1 MELQK
6 FTDKE
11 KEHLFKIGLEN
22 IIIHWASNA
31 DLAKEPKIFTAGDGC
46 YVYDIDGNKYL
57 DTFSSLITTICG
69 HNRPEMK
76 QAVLDQMDKIA
87 FFPNYHDTFNIPLI
101 KLAEKLAEI
110 MPGDLEVSFF
120 VNSGSEANETA
131 IKMAKQYH
139 WQNGQPHRYKVIAR
153 KYSYHGTTLGA
164 ISYTGFPAL
173 WEYFEPLIPGR
184 LFAPPANC
192 FDCDLGLE
200 FPSCDLA
207 CLKAMEKM
215 IKWEHPET
223 IAAVIM
229 DPIPGSNS
237 GYPLPPEGYL
247 QGVRGLCT
255 KYGIL
260 LIFDEVQTGFGK
272 TGKWFA
278 CENWDVT
285 PDIMTISKALT
296 GGYAPLGV
304 TVTTKKIADVFKKG
318 PGTEFRSGGT
328 YGGHPISCAV
338 ALANIE
344 IIKREKL
351 VERADESGKYLKAEL
366 EKLYKYGI
374 VGSVQ
379 GIGMLWAIELMADR
393 KTKTKLDAKLGLGTF
408 IRDWC
413 WENGMILRNNGDI
426 LVIAPSLIMTRE
438 EMDMML
444 GQLNKVIPLA
454 IKHFDL

>member
-31 DLAKEPKIFTAGDGC
+31 DLAKEPKIFTASDGC

-120 VNSGSEANETA
+120 VSSGSEANETA

-173 WEYFEPLIPGR
+173 WEFCEPLIPGR

-207 CLKAMEKM
+207 CLKTMEKM

-237 GYPLPPEGYL
+237 GYPLPPDGYL
-247 QGVRGLCT
+247 QGVRDLCT

-278 CENWDVT
+278 CENWNVT

-304 TVTTKKIADVFKKG
+304 
-318 PGTEFRSGGT
+318 
-328 YGGHPISCAV
+328 AV
-338 ALANIE
+338 
-344 IIKREKL
+344 
-351 VERADESGKYLKAEL
+351 
-366 EKLYKYGI
+366 
-374 VGSVQ
+374 
-379 GIGMLWAIELMADR
+379 
-393 KTKTKLDAKLGLGTF
+393 
-408 IRDWC
+408 
-413 WENGMILRNNGDI
+413 LR
-426 LVIAPSLIMTRE
+426 
-438 EMDMML
+438 
-444 GQLNKVIPLA
+444 
-454 IKHFDL
+454 

>member
-11 KEHLFKIGLEN
+11 KKHLFKIGLEN

-76 QAVLDQMDKIA
+76 KAVLDQMDKIA

-120 VNSGSEANETA
+120 VSSGSEANETA

-139 WQNGQPHRYKVIAR
+139 CQNGQSHRYKVIAR

-164 ISYTGFPAL
+164 ISYTGWPAL
-173 WEYFEPLIPGR
+173 WEYCEPLMPGR
-184 LFAPPANC
+184 LFAPPVNC
-192 FDCDLGLE
+192 LECDLGFE
-200 FPSCDLA
+200 YPSCDLA
-207 CLKAMEKM
+207 CLKTMEKM
-215 IKWEHPET
+215 IEWEHPET
-223 IAAVIM
+223 IAAIIM
-229 DPIPGSNS
+229 DPIPGSNY
-237 GYPLPPEGYL
+237 GYPIPPDGYL
-247 QGVRGLCT
+247 QGVRDLCD

-278 CENWDVT
+278 CENWNVT
-285 PDIMTISKALT
+285 PDFMTISKALT
-296 GGYAPLGV
+296 GGYAPLGI
-304 TVTTKKIADVFKKG
+304 TVTTKKIGDVFKKG
-318 PGTEFRSGGT
+318 PGSEFRSGGT
-328 YGGHPISCAV
+328 YGGHPVSCAV
-338 ALANIE
+338 ALANID
-344 IIKREKL
+344 IIEKDKL
-351 VERADESGKYLKAEL
+351 VERADKIGKYIKTEL
-366 EKLYKYGI
+366 EKLYKYKI
-374 VGSVQ
+374 VGNIR
-379 GIGMLWAIELMADR
+379 GIGTLWAIELMADR
-393 KTKTKLDAKLGLGTF
+393 KTKTKLDTKLGIGTF
-408 IRDWC
+408 IRDWF

-426 LVIAPSLIMTRE
+426 LVIAPAIIITE
-438 EMDMML
+438 EEIDIII
-444 GQLNKVIPLA
+444 GQLNKVIPLVM
-454 IKHFDL
+454 KKFNL

>member
-1 MELQK
+1 MELQQ
-6 FTDKE
+6 FTEKE
-11 KEHLFKIGLEN
+11 KKHLIKIGLEN
-22 IIIHWASNA
+22 ILIHWASNT
-31 DLAKEPKIFTAGDGC
+31 DLAKDPKIFIAGEGC
-46 YVYDIDGNKYL
+46 YIYDIHGNKYL

-76 QAVLDQMDKIA
+76 QAAMDQMNHLA
-87 FFPNYHDTFNIPLI
+87 FFPNYHDTFTIPVI

-131 IKMAKQYH
+131 IKMVKQYH
-139 WQNGQPHRYKVIAR
+139 WQNGQSHRYKVIAR

-173 WEYFEPLIPGR
+173 REFCEPLIPGS
-184 LFAPPANC
+184 LFAPPARC
-192 FDCDLGLE
+192 YECDLGLE

-215 IKWEHPET
+215 IEWEHPES
-223 IAAVIM
+223 IAAIIM

-237 GYPLPPEGYL
+237 GYPLPPDGYL
-247 QGVRGLCT
+247 QGVRDLCN

-278 CENWDVT
+278 CENWNVT

-304 TVTTKKIADVFKKG
+304 AVTTKKIADVFKKG

-328 YGGHPISCAV
+328 YGGHPVSCAA
-338 ALANIE
+338 ALANID
-344 IIKREKL
+344 IIEREKL
-351 VERADESGKYLKAEL
+351 VERAGESGKYLKAEL
-366 EKLYKYGI
+366 EKLYKYKI
-374 VGSVQ
+374 VGSVR
-379 GIGMLWAIELMADR
+379 GIGMLWAVELMADR
-393 KTKTKLDAKLGLGTF
+393 KTKTKLDAKLDVGTF
-408 IRDWC
+408 VRDWC

-426 LVIAPSLIMTRE
+426 LVIAPALVMTRE
-438 EMDMML
+438 EMDIML

-454 IKHFDL
+454 MKHFGL